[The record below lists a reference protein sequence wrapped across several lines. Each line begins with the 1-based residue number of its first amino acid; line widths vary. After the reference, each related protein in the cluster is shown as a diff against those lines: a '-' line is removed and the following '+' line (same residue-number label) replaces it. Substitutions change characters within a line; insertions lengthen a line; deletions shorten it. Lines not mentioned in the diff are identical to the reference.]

1 MNLWAGKSSGKVA
14 SGSAGVG
21 EVQRRG
27 ASREQARPGI
37 HDGLRD
43 LLAAYR
49 SSASI
54 DGRKMLISQICLELR
69 ARHQQKEQVFYV
81 SVREILSAAERR

>member
-1 MNLWAGKSSGKVA
+1 MNLWAGRFSGKVA
-14 SGSAGVG
+14 SRFVGVDD
-21 EVQRRG
+21 VRHRG
-27 ASREQARPGI
+27 VRREQPRPGI
-37 HDGLRD
+37 DDGLRS

-69 ARHQQKEQVFYV
+69 ARHQQKEQIFYG